1 VLVGGRLLVTDDQ
14 GNLLSFD
21 AVSGLGQPGA
31 SIRGGS
37 VTGPVV
43 ANGTVYVLSGNGTLH
58 AFR

>member
-1 VLVGGRLLVTDDQ
+1 V
-14 GNLLSFD
+14 
-21 AVSGLGQPGA
+21 GQPGA

-43 ANGTVYVLSGNGTLH
+43 ATGTVYVLSGNGTLH